1 MLAGFAVIFGVI
13 GGYVL
18 SLWLRFRN
26 LNRRLNMLEITGSRP
41 AAEHTHRDF

>member
-18 SLWLRFRN
+18 SLWIRFRN
-26 LNRRLNMLEITGSRP
+26 LNRRLYMLEISGKKP
-41 AAEHTHRDF
+41 AAAPPRRES